1 MNRNLRKAVLAGLGI
16 AALAGFSTQASA
28 ISTTNVGGGAGV
40 INSSFLSLTSIS
52 GSNAGASGW
61 DGQNNGTAGAASKYY
76 GWAHNAKWFMFSVS
90 GNVGANGVDIKLT
103 DTNSSTAGPAFSV
116 WQTSGNFV
124 GGNHSSGSFG
134 QRGMSFNQVA
144 DQTAIA
150 NTWLAIG
157 GSGPASSTNGV
168 TGFVGYANAGT
179 TGWNNGAGTP
189 IGTGGFGAG
198 YAGSV
203 AGTTAGSIADLR
215 LNNLADGQYLIAL
228 GGSCHAAGCTSM
240 AYSLTVAAVPEPEE
254 YLMMLMGAGM
264 VGFQLKRKKA
274 KPVAA
279 A

>member
-1 MNRNLRKAVLAGLGI
+1 MNRNLRKAVLTGFGI
-16 AALAGFSTQASA
+16 AALAGVSTQASA
-28 ISTTNVGGGAGV
+28 ISTTNVGGGTG
-40 INSSFLSLTSIS
+40 IISSAPSSLTTIS

-61 DGQNNGTAGAASKYY
+61 DGQNNGTAGAASKNY
-76 GWAHNAKWFMFSVS
+76 GWAHNARWFLFSTT
-90 GNVGANGVDIKLT
+90 NNAGAYGLDIKLT
-103 DTNSSTAGPAFSV
+103 DTRSSTTGPAFSV
-116 WQTSGNFV
+116 WKTTGNFV
-124 GGNHSSGSFG
+124 GGNHSSGSYG

-150 NTWLAIG
+150 NTWLAVG

-203 AGTTAGSIADLR
+203 AGTTAGSIADLK
-215 LNNLADGQYLIAL
+215 LNSLADGQYLIAL
-228 GGSCHAAGCTSM
+228 GGSCNAGGCASM

-264 VGFQLKRKKA
+264 VGFKLKRKKA
-274 KPVAA
+274 KPVATA
-279 A
+279 